1 MRRIACLAA
10 ILAAL
15 SLPAIAAEEDDYLL
29 ETAGD
34 LADLCDEPDN
44 ASAIH
49 MCQGYILGVHHMHV
63 AIDAALDV
71 EVYCFPENS
80 GVTRNAV
87 MADFS
92 AWVKATPDAADLSAR
107 EGLLTWARETYPCN

>member
-1 MRRIACLAA
+1 MAA
-10 ILAAL
+10 VLAAL
-15 SLPAIAAEEDDYLL
+15 SLPAAASEEEDYLL

-34 LADLCDEPDN
+34 LADLCDEPEN

-49 MCQGYILGVHHMHV
+49 MCQGYIVGVHQMHQ

-71 EVYCFPENS
+71 EVYCIPENA
-80 GVTRNAV
+80 GVTRNTV

-92 AWVKATPDAADLSAR
+92 AWVKANPDKAELSAR
-107 EGLLTWARETYPCN
+107 EGLLTWARQTYPCN